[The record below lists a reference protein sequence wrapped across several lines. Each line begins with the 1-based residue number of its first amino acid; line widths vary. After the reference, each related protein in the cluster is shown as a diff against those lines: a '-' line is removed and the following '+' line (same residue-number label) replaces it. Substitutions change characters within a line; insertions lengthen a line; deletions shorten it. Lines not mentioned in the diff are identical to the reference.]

1 VARAC
6 GLILAF
12 ASEAATMLPAH
23 FIAKELALKAETLV
37 RELFPDAKIHG
48 NELRW
53 HGPGGAVCSMVL
65 RGAKRGVWA
74 NWSDPENQTGDAL
87 ELVHHALFAGEHD
100 RRSALR
106 WAARW
111 LGVDRRTADRDSR
124 VLELRRKAVEAMQ
137 RQAQE
142 DKLRAERASKRA
154 LAMYLDHGL
163 SIPLPRATELVSYF
177 AGRGIPLEDL
187 SEVPRTLR
195 FEAGCSYDAQ
205 LDLPAMLAPIIDPIS
220 CEQIGTHATYLEQ
233 DGTGVWHKTLLR
245 PAKKCHG
252 TVKGGFIPLLRG
264 GSHKG
269 WSHMPDGET
278 ILIAEGIENALAAS
292 LCVDGGPRVIA
303 CVAVG
308 NLPSLALPEACRRVI
323 LVYDRDGENQGV
335 HTAREAARERFRSER
350 RDIEILKPPA
360 GVKDFADY
368 VAADWDR
375 PRGFV

>member
-1 VARAC
+1 VSLPTEPAE
-6 GLILAF
+6 I
-12 ASEAATMLPAH
+12 AA
-23 FIAKELALKAETLV
+23 ALRPHGETLV
-37 RELFPDAKIHG
+37 RQFFPEAKVEG

-65 RGAKRGVWA
+65 RGSKAGVWA
-74 NWSDPENQTGDAL
+74 DWSDPERQAGDPVDLVHFTLFADRPSRHDAL
-87 ELVHHALFAGEHD
+87 L
-100 RRSALR
+100 

-111 LGVDRRTADRDSR
+111 LGIDRRKPDRDPAHAA
-124 VLELRRKAVEAMQ
+124 ELRRMAEAALQ
-137 RQAQE
+137 RRALEEQE
-142 DKLRAERASKRA
+142 RAERSRKRA
-154 LAMYLDHGL
+154 QAMYLAHGL
-163 SIPLPRATELVSYF
+163 SVPLPHATELVSYF
-177 AGRGIPLEDL
+177 AGRGIVLEEL

-195 FEAGCSYDAQ
+195 FEARCSYDAQ
-205 LDLPAMLAPIIDPIS
+205 LDLPAMLAPIICPVS
-220 CEQIGTHATYLEQ
+220 CQQIGTHATYLEQ
-233 DGTGVWHKTLLR
+233 DGARIWRKTLLR
-245 PAKKCHG
+245 PAKKSHG

-269 WSHMPDGET
+269 WSKMPDGSS

-292 LCVDGGPRVIA
+292 LCVEGEPRVIA
-303 CVAVG
+303 CVSVG
-308 NLPSLALPEACRRVI
+308 NLASLALPEACRRVI